1 MWWNVYGDP
10 DAPDDFQ
17 VRTHALFDSL
27 ERPPTFADREK
38 KPYAL
43 DTERRLGELEHE
55 GFE

>member
-1 MWWNVYGDP
+1 M
-10 DAPDDFQ
+10 
-17 VRTHALFDSL
+17 RTHALFDSL
-27 ERPPTFADREK
+27 ERPPTFADRKK